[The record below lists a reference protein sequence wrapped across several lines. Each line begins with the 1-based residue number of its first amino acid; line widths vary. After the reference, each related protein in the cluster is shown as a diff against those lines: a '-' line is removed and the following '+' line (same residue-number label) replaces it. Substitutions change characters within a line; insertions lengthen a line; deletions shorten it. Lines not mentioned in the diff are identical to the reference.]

1 MDNIN
6 IFYKIILILLIILN
20 ENISNKNNYHLKY
33 YYYNY
38 TTNIISYYKLNKFI
52 IYINISKQGI
62 ILYKK
67 NFIKPKNLDVS
78 IIISLYNSDK
88 YINSTIT
95 STQNQRMENIEII
108 IVDQDSN
115 NNSIKYIEYAKKI
128 DPRIIVI
135 KNGKNMGNLYS
146 QLIGTLY
153 SKGKYILF
161 LNSDDMICTED
172 FIQILYKE
180 VRKGNYNYLE
190 CNEYIEI
197 NSHDKTIIQ
206 KKINSK
212 LLWLKLINKKDLYK
226 EIVNRIGKNFFK
238 KRKVTLHN
246 NFILLFLNDNQ
257 NFKKI
262 NKIGIFHYKNYNSHI
277 NINLKKLK

>member
-1 MDNIN
+1 M
-6 IFYKIILILLIILN
+6 
-20 ENISNKNNYHLKY
+20 NISNKNNYHLKY

>member
-277 NINLKKLK
+277 NII